1 MRAGKIV
8 VGRKQAAES
17 RVQLENSKEVAGD
30 ILPVQPFGF
39 VAGPKDH
46 VLRCAHPDYHQIR
59 PISYR
64 CAVLTKGRVI
74 KVIVIVRVAIAVDK
88 SGR

>member
-17 RVQLENSKEVAGD
+17 RLQPENSKEVAGD

-39 VAGPKDH
+39 VA
-46 VLRCAHPDYHQIR
+46 
-59 PISYR
+59 
-64 CAVLTKGRVI
+64 
-74 KVIVIVRVAIAVDK
+74 
-88 SGR
+88 